1 MDNDIWFLFYVM
13 SHFLHISVLFTA
25 TTGKK
30 VDSKAAGYRMTLFIA
45 DSLVNFSCSDRQSWQ
60 ESVFLLK
67 TISILLVHDKL
78 IFLSITRRAVVSTVS
93 YLTGLNP

>member
-1 MDNDIWFLFYVM
+1 M